1 MNGEMAKRHWKW
13 AANAL
18 NAANRD
24 ALNHDPQNAVS
35 RAYYAMM
42 HAANA
47 GLAVKG
53 LQPKTHSGTQML
65 FNEHLVRPGH
75 LGKQRGRD
83 LARGQERRT
92 SADYDVSKDV
102 PESQAYDQCSRATA
116 FLTEI
121 RTHLRKAGLR
131 EDELDDVPPL
141 PGSKPVGP
149 GGDPGVTGPGQQPWD
164 AAETGTRQRELAE
177 KGTKRTRN

>member
-1 MNGEMAKRHWKW
+1 MNSDMAKRHWKW
-13 AANAL
+13 ATNAL

-24 ALNHDPQNAVS
+24 ALNYDPQNAVS

-47 GLAVKG
+47 ALALKD

-75 LGKQRGRD
+75 LDKQRGRD

-102 PESQAYDQCSRATA
+102 SESQAHDQCRRATA

-121 RTHLRKAGLR
+121 RTHLRKVGLR
-131 EDELDDVPPL
+131 EDELDEVPPL
-141 PGSKPVGP
+141 PGS
-149 GGDPGVTGPGQQPWD
+149 GD
-164 AAETGTRQRELAE
+164 EGTLRAR
-177 KGTKRTRN
+177 G

>member
-65 FNEHLVRPGH
+65 FNEHLAGASPGITGLVVSITALSFGPTNPSRCCAGH
-75 LGKQRGRD
+75 LALNRFRAG
-83 LARGQERRT
+83 
-92 SADYDVSKDV
+92 
-102 PESQAYDQCSRATA
+102 PSR
-116 FLTEI
+116 
-121 RTHLRKAGLR
+121 
-131 EDELDDVPPL
+131 
-141 PGSKPVGP
+141 
-149 GGDPGVTGPGQQPWD
+149 
-164 AAETGTRQRELAE
+164 
-177 KGTKRTRN
+177 